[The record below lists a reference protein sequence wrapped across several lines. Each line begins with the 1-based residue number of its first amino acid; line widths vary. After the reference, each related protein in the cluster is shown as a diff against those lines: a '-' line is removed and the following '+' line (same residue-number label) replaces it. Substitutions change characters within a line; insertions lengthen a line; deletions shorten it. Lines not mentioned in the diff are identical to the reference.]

1 MRSSAIFA
9 FALALAA
16 PAFSAASSSNDNA
29 AGQLAA
35 RNLAAPPA
43 RSRHATRD
51 HRSAGSVAS
60 TSSSDFASVL
70 KKHKRSSKAKRGKCS
85 AGKKQTVISASED
98 DAEGTVGGEQRNTTS
113 SSSGSSSG
121 SGANW
126 DLSSNFLKIG
136 NIFAGFLPDDGSGGG
151 SKESMSQ
158 INSALPAKS
167 AWYGRYAQ
175 VTAGKTFDGN
185 QLYSVLDDVKE
196 SGSILAASVMP
207 YKTWYGLTESDNH
220 NAVAIAKVCNDI
232 YKTHGIE
239 VWLRFAHEMNWY
251 QVDGTYT
258 GGVSDFQT
266 GWKVLAKAIEE
277 HAPETKLWWS
287 PNVGSDSDYERYW
300 PQEGRVDVV
309 GFDWYPNDPYKE
321 SFYERAKPFHDR
333 YTKDGAIMVQG
344 ETGLHYTGSDEEKM
358 QWVKS
363 LSDDKAQS
371 LSNYMGWMWFNYDKY
386 ENGRQVDFKIIKPGQ
401 SAAITSKAVS
411 FFTSH

>member
-16 PAFSAASSSNDNA
+16 PAFSAASTSNDKA

-98 DAEGTVGGEQRNTTS
+98 DAESTVGGEQRNTTS

-167 AWYGRYAQ
+167 AWYGR
-175 VTAGKTFDGN
+175 
-185 QLYSVLDDVKE
+185 
-196 SGSILAASVMP
+196 
-207 YKTWYGLTESDNH
+207 
-220 NAVAIAKVCNDI
+220 
-232 YKTHGIE
+232 
-239 VWLRFAHEMNWY
+239 
-251 QVDGTYT
+251 
-258 GGVSDFQT
+258 
-266 GWKVLAKAIEE
+266 
-277 HAPETKLWWS
+277 
-287 PNVGSDSDYERYW
+287 
-300 PQEGRVDVV
+300 
-309 GFDWYPNDPYKE
+309 
-321 SFYERAKPFHDR
+321 
-333 YTKDGAIMVQG
+333 
-344 ETGLHYTGSDEEKM
+344 
-358 QWVKS
+358 
-363 LSDDKAQS
+363 
-371 LSNYMGWMWFNYDKY
+371 
-386 ENGRQVDFKIIKPGQ
+386 
-401 SAAITSKAVS
+401 
-411 FFTSH
+411 

>member
-16 PAFSAASSSNDNA
+16 PAFSAASTSNDNA

-85 AGKKQTVISASED
+85 AGKKQTVISTTED

-113 SSSGSSSG
+113 SGSGSSSG

-167 AWYGRYAQ
+167 AWYGR
-175 VTAGKTFDGN
+175 
-185 QLYSVLDDVKE
+185 
-196 SGSILAASVMP
+196 
-207 YKTWYGLTESDNH
+207 
-220 NAVAIAKVCNDI
+220 
-232 YKTHGIE
+232 
-239 VWLRFAHEMNWY
+239 
-251 QVDGTYT
+251 
-258 GGVSDFQT
+258 
-266 GWKVLAKAIEE
+266 
-277 HAPETKLWWS
+277 
-287 PNVGSDSDYERYW
+287 
-300 PQEGRVDVV
+300 
-309 GFDWYPNDPYKE
+309 
-321 SFYERAKPFHDR
+321 
-333 YTKDGAIMVQG
+333 
-344 ETGLHYTGSDEEKM
+344 
-358 QWVKS
+358 
-363 LSDDKAQS
+363 
-371 LSNYMGWMWFNYDKY
+371 
-386 ENGRQVDFKIIKPGQ
+386 
-401 SAAITSKAVS
+401 
-411 FFTSH
+411 